1 MMFMLYA
8 LTYTTEVSQILNYWR
23 LNFMGFA
30 AAHNHGA
37 RFSINT
43 EGFEFRKITEFPLE
57 TEMTVRGAL
66 ISKGGK
72 YGDSASIILDDCF
85 MNIPKHMVDDVKDLV
100 SNPEAIEQVEAGLL
114 ACSIYEYKDT
124 NDKTQRSIR
133 WIDK

>member
-1 MMFMLYA
+1 
-8 LTYTTEVSQILNYWR
+8 
-23 LNFMGFA
+23 MGFA

-85 MNIPKHMVDDVKDLV
+85 MNIPKHMVDDVKDLL